1 MKELNIKISK
11 DGQKIDIDAEGFTGS
26 GCKDFAR
33 KTIEAL
39 GTVKEEKKKESY
51 YGHQGSGV
59 HVGA

>member
-1 MKELNIKISK
+1 MKEIKFRISA